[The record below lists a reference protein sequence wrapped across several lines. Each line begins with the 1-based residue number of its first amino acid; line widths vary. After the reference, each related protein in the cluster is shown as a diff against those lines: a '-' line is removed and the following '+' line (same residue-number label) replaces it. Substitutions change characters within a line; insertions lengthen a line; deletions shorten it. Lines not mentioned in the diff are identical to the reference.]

1 MDHTIALIQ
10 KAHEGDK
17 EAREQLVKENVG
29 LIWSV
34 VKRFYGRGTDAEDLF
49 QIGSI
54 GLLKAIDKFDLSYDV
69 RFSTYAVPMI
79 SGEIKRFLRDDG
91 MIKVSRSLKELSYK
105 LFQAR
110 EEMTAALGREP
121 TIEELSLELHVEKE
135 EIVQAMEAGGEVES
149 IYKPIHQKEGSEIRL
164 MDKLV
169 EKEHQ
174 EDRILDSM
182 LLQQLLETLDKEERR
197 LIYLR
202 YFKNQT
208 QSAVGKKLGISQV
221 QVSRMEKKIMAACLF
236 FCILAGRS
244 RDLIQLC
251 PCLFPILTVREELV
265 HPLEIVGR
273 RLGVSVIQA
282 GKPQSQKRAAVVIAF
297 IHYHNLGKCLDG
309 RIVIGHIIR
318 RRSRLIVAAAGNRIY
333 ALRQVIIPLLPVLPK
348 GAPVDIQKQIG
359 NAVLRIASGTV
370 LFRCGHQCFIAFRRG
385 GRGLYRLLGIRAVCT
400 VGIQRP
406 GHRA

>member
-91 MIKVSRSLKELSYK
+91 MIKVSRTLKELSYK

-221 QVSRMEKKIMAACLF
+221 QVSRMEKKIMAAL
-236 FCILAGRS
+236 R
-244 RDLIQLC
+244 
-251 PCLFPILTVREELV
+251 RES
-265 HPLEIVGR
+265 
-273 RLGVSVIQA
+273 GV
-282 GKPQSQKRAAVVIAF
+282 
-297 IHYHNLGKCLDG
+297 
-309 RIVIGHIIR
+309 
-318 RRSRLIVAAAGNRIY
+318 
-333 ALRQVIIPLLPVLPK
+333 
-348 GAPVDIQKQIG
+348 
-359 NAVLRIASGTV
+359 
-370 LFRCGHQCFIAFRRG
+370 
-385 GRGLYRLLGIRAVCT
+385 
-400 VGIQRP
+400 
-406 GHRA
+406 